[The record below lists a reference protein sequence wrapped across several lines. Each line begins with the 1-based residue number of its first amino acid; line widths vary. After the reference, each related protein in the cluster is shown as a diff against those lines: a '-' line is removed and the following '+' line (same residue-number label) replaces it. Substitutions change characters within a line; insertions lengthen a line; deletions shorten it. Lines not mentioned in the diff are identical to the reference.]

1 MLTVLKGYV
10 LRLYPTDSQKE
21 LINKTIGCTRF
32 IYNHFLNKRINDYQI
47 FGKSKSC
54 SAEIKELPALGNTYS
69 WLKEVDGCA
78 LRTAIFN
85 LEDAYKRYDN
95 KQNEFPKFKNK
106 DTGNSYKTNYF
117 KSTFKGQ
124 EYENIKLDFQRKIIT
139 LPKLKEVKFKGYRHK
154 TNFVGNIKNAVIKR
168 QATKYYVSVL
178 VEEPLI
184 LPEFT
189 PRSIVGLDLGIKDL
203 IITSYNERI
212 ENSLNSQSVQK
223 RIKGLQK
230 GLARCKPGSKNR
242 YKIKLKIQRAYMK
255 LKNIRK
261 HLIHTITNKI
271 VKDNDII
278 VMEDLD
284 IKNMYQN
291 HSIAKSLTN
300 IPLAEIKRVLEYKC
314 KWQNK
319 KLFTIDRYYPSSQI
333 CSGCGYQNKK
343 LKDLSIREWEC
354 PKCGRVHDRDVN
366 ASINIMFEGLK
377 MYMQSLVI

>member
-95 KQNEFPKFKNK
+95 KQNEFPKFKNR

-124 EYENIKLDFQRKIIT
+124 EYESIKIDFQRKIIT

-154 TNFVGNIKNAVIKR
+154 TNFDGNIKSAVIK
-168 QATKYYVSVL
+168 S
-178 VEEPLI
+178 
-184 LPEFT
+184 
-189 PRSIVGLDLGIKDL
+189 
-203 IITSYNERI
+203 
-212 ENSLNSQSVQK
+212 
-223 RIKGLQK
+223 
-230 GLARCKPGSKNR
+230 KP
-242 YKIKLKIQRAYMK
+242 
-255 LKNIRK
+255 
-261 HLIHTITNKI
+261 
-271 VKDNDII
+271 
-278 VMEDLD
+278 
-284 IKNMYQN
+284 
-291 HSIAKSLTN
+291 
-300 IPLAEIKRVLEYKC
+300 P
-314 KWQNK
+314 
-319 KLFTIDRYYPSSQI
+319 
-333 CSGCGYQNKK
+333 
-343 LKDLSIREWEC
+343 
-354 PKCGRVHDRDVN
+354 
-366 ASINIMFEGLK
+366 NIMSV
-377 MYMQSLVI
+377 Y